1 MKTNKKVK
9 RSGWNVIEAGSGFAL
24 LVAMNLLS
32 ASVTSAQTIVFRE
45 TFEGGFPAEGGWL
58 VGDQNADG
66 DTAYWDDVNLYDF
79 GTPPVRSEW
88 VGYCAGVGYWGSPF
102 QPYYQTEM
110 IAYMERSLDLTP
122 YSAATL
128 SFWHTVPSIEP
139 GSDRCAVFIDG
150 QPVFIESSAFGWGQ
164 TTIDLSAYAGLEVDL
179 AFVFLSD
186 DSVDA
191 EGWYLD
197 DILVT
202 GSGGQPAGIARG
214 PYLQSMT
221 TNSVIVR
228 WRTTQAAQSKVYFG
242 TNPNQLTPVVTDTTS
257 RTEHTVALTGLQPNT
272 RYHYAL
278 GDGTD
283 IISGGLDHSFVTF
296 PTAPKPTRLWVI
308 GDSGSAS
315 AQAKAVY
322 DQYLAFAGSR
332 DTDVWLM
339 LGDNA
344 YGSGTDSEYQRAV
357 FEMYPE
363 LLRQTAVWSTMGN
376 HETYSSD
383 PNGQHAYFNI
393 FNFPTAGQ
401 AGGVPSGNE
410 YYYSFDY
417 GNIHVICLDSEES
430 ARNPG
435 GPMLTWLEQDL
446 AANTKDWTIAMWH
459 SPPYTKG
466 SHDSDNTFDSAGRMQ
481 DMRAN
486 VLPILESYGV
496 DLVLCGH
503 SHNYE
508 RSFLMEG
515 HFGFSDSLTPAMLV
529 DSGSGRV
536 DETGAYVKPTSGPDA
551 NRGTVYIV
559 AGSSGWAT
567 FVTGR
572 HPIMHTA
579 LLEMGSLVLDIDGDR
594 LDAKFLRET
603 GTIDD
608 YFTILKTPSV
618 EPLRVFRFT
627 AVSGNVELE
636 WHSVAGRQYRIERT
650 FSLENPDWVAVGGDI
665 NATDVTTS
673 WEGVVN
679 SPNGRVFLR
688 VRHLD

>member
-1 MKTNKKVK
+1 MNANKCPAP
-9 RSGWNVIEAGSGFAL
+9 RNGNVFGPGCRVVAIAAIKL
-24 LVAMNLLS
+24 LAAITVA
-32 ASVTSAQTIVFRE
+32 AQTVVFRE
-45 TFEGGFPAEGGWL
+45 TFESNFPQAGGWS
-58 VGDQNADG
+58 VGDQNPDG
-66 DTAYWDDVNLYDF
+66 DPAYWDDVNLFDF

-88 VGYCAGVGYWGSPF
+88 VGYCAGAGFWGSPF
-102 QPYYQTEM
+102 QPYYQPEM
-110 IAYMERSLDLTP
+110 IAFMERSIDLTP

-128 SFWHTVPSIEP
+128 SFWHTVPSIEQQADQCWVFID
-139 GSDRCAVFIDG
+139 GEAVFID
-150 QPVFIESSAFGWGQ
+150 SSAFGWTQ
-164 TTIDLSAYAGLEVDL
+164 TTIDLSPYAGLQVDL
-179 AFVFLSD
+179 AFFFYSD
-186 DSVDA
+186 GSVEG

-202 GSGGQPAGIARG
+202 AQGAEPPGVVRG

-228 WRTTQAAQSKVYFG
+228 WRTSTPVQSKVYYS
-242 TNPNQLTPVVTDTTS
+242 TNPQQLTSVEIEGTPK
-257 RTEHTVALTGLQPNT
+257 TEHTVTLNGLQPST
-272 RYHYAL
+272 RYHYAI
-278 GDGTD
+278 GDGVD
-283 IISGGLDHSFVTF
+283 VISGGPDHSFVTF
-296 PTAPKPTRLWVI
+296 PATPKPTRLWAI
-308 GDSGSAS
+308 GDSGSATP
-315 AQAKAVY
+315 QARAVY
-322 DQYLAFAGSR
+322 NQYRAFAGNR
-332 DTDVWLM
+332 YTDVWLM

-376 HETYSSD
+376 HETYSDD

-401 AGGVPSGNE
+401 AGGVPSGTE
-410 YYYSFDY
+410 HYYSFDY

-430 ARNPG
+430 ARNLG
-435 GPMLTWLEQDL
+435 GPMLNWLEQDL
-446 AANTKDWTIAMWH
+446 AANTRDWTIVMWH

-486 VLPILESYGV
+486 VVPILESYGV

-515 HFGFSDSLTPAMLV
+515 HYGFSDSLTPAMIV

-536 DETGAYVKPTSGPDA
+536 DETGAYVKPASGAGA

-579 LLEMGSLVLDIDGDR
+579 LLEMGSLVLDIDGGR

-608 YFTILKTPSV
+608 YFTILKTPGA

-627 AVSGNVELE
+627 ASSGNVEIE
-636 WHSVAGRQYRIERT
+636 WHSVAGRQYRVERT
-650 FSLENPDWVAVGGDI
+650 YSLENPNWVSVGSDVQ
-665 NATDVTTS
+665 ATSATTS

-679 SPNGRVFLR
+679 SPNGRVFMR
-688 VRHLD
+688 VRHID